1 MKTRSLW
8 QWAVVAVTLILA
20 FPLQATTSQESA
32 VVINLAGK
40 QRMLTQKM
48 SKEILLIAKGIEAE
62 ANKADL
68 KKTAALFDK
77 TLNGLIQGDP
87 SLGLPKTEDP
97 AILAQLEKVKGL
109 WQGFKKDV
117 DAVLGGNTGGE
128 VLKDVAMRNL
138 PLLREMNKAVQM
150 YAKAAGSKLS
160 PEMATTIN
168 LAGKQRMLTQK
179 MTKELLLVANGI
191 DPDANKAALKKTV
204 ALFDR
209 TLKGL
214 LEGDPDLGLPG
225 TRDPAIRKQL
235 GVVQGLWAEYKPVL
249 DAVDI
254 SDAGLTK
261 AARLNLPLLKEMNK
275 AVKMYEAAV
284 K

>member
-1 MKTRSLW
+1 M
-8 QWAVVAVTLILA
+8 ALILA
-20 FPLQATTSQESA
+20 FPVQATTSQESA

-48 SKEILLIAKGIEAE
+48 SKEILLVAKGIEAD
-62 ANKADL
+62 ANKANL
-68 KKTAALFDK
+68 EKTAALFDK
-77 TLNGLIQGDP
+77 TLNGLINGDKG
-87 SLGLPKTEDP
+87 LGLPKTEDP
-97 AILAQLEKVKGL
+97 AILAQLEKVKAL
-109 WQGFKKDV
+109 WQGFKKNV
-117 DAVLGGNTGGE
+117 DAVLGGDTDSK
-128 VLKDVAMRNL
+128 VLEDVAKQNV
-138 PLLREMNKAVQM
+138 PLLKEMNKAVQM
-150 YAKAAGSKLS
+150 YAKAGGSELS

-191 DPDANKAALKKTV
+191 DPDTNKTALKKTV

-214 LEGDPDLGLPG
+214 LEGDPDLDLSG
-225 TRDPAIRKQL
+225 TQDPAIRKQL

-249 DAVDI
+249 DAVDV
-254 SDAGLTK
+254 SDAGLAK

-275 AVKMYEAAV
+275 AVKMYEASV